1 MVATGSL
8 SSKNP
13 ASISELLDC
22 GYHPESLL
30 SDFDYW
36 DYVVP
41 EPNLNEDLPLNKPRF
56 HVGEKQV
63 EKKKTKILGFRPK
76 NILEAGR
83 SRSRHQKI
91 QCLGKKY
98 LEITRQACALSSAPS
113 PPNLTRS
120 AFYSPLEELAKKT
133 AASSREDAAAS
144 TTPREACMDETK
156 KEAI

>member
-76 NILEAGR
+76 NSNIFCANILAGCPAGAVKPVSCPDMSLEDKR
-83 SRSRHQKI
+83 GDIKGQEILGDYSSSLCSLISSFPSQPD
-91 QCLGKKY
+91 QECL
-98 LEITRQACALSSAPS
+98 L
-113 PPNLTRS
+113 
-120 AFYSPLEELAKKT
+120 
-133 AASSREDAAAS
+133 
-144 TTPREACMDETK
+144 
-156 KEAI
+156 

>member
-76 NILEAGR
+76 NRQEILGDY
-83 SRSRHQKI
+83 SSS
-91 QCLGKKY
+91 L
-98 LEITRQACALSSAPS
+98 CALISSFPS
-113 PPNLTRS
+113 QPDQECL
-120 AFYSPLEELAKKT
+120 L
-133 AASSREDAAAS
+133 
-144 TTPREACMDETK
+144 
-156 KEAI
+156 